1 MLDDLYQDLML
12 EHAKQP
18 RNFRRIADASA
29 DAEGFNPLCGDRVH
43 VYMTLSDGRID
54 DIAFEGS
61 GCAISTASASMMTE
75 ALEGRTREEAQAL
88 FRRFR
93 RMVSGEDVEPA
104 DQEGLDELRALAGVR
119 RFPMRVKCA
128 TLPWHAMLSAI
139 GDGEDDQSVKGE
151 PA

>member
-1 MLDDLYQDLML
+1 MRMLDELYQDVML
-12 EHAKQP
+12 DHAKQP
-18 RNFRRIADASA
+18 RNYRRIDDASG

-43 VYMTLSDGRID
+43 VYVTLAGDRIE

-75 ALEGRTREEAQAL
+75 ALEGRTRGEARDM
-88 FRRFR
+88 FERFR
-93 RMVSGEDVEPA
+93 NMVSGREDDGASAVVE
-104 DQEGLDELRALAGVR
+104 DLRALEGVR

-139 GDGEDDQSVKGE
+139 RDENGSNGNKSS
-151 PA
+151 